1 MPLNPA
7 GGQISNLLAS
17 LSPAKK
23 VVLAG
28 LIIATVAGFIMLMTW
43 SGRQEYR
50 NLYNSLAPEDAGEI
64 LTYLKTQKIPY
75 RISENG
81 AGIQVPHDKV
91 YECRMALASQGL
103 PQGGGIGF
111 EVFDN
116 TKLGMTEF
124 VQNVNYQ
131 RALQGELSRTINRI
145 AEVESS
151 RVHIVMPEKSLFI
164 DQEEP
169 ATASVVVKLR
179 RGQWLNQE
187 QVQGIVHLVSSS
199 VSRLKPESVTVVDT
213 SGKMLAGLSQR
224 SEVTRLSSDQLEYQ
238 ANLERNLETRIKS
251 MLEKALGR
259 DKAIVRLSASLD
271 FTQQEMTEERYF
283 PENQVVRSEQFLQE
297 KSGQPSS
304 IPAGIPG
311 VRSNIAQTPSSIN
324 EGTSEFQ
331 KNDRTVNYE
340 IGKLTSRKIDP
351 MARINRISV
360 AVMVD
365 GTYQNQKT
373 PNGKSEAV
381 YQARSEE
388 EMSQLEKIIKS
399 AINYDDRRGDVVEVV
414 NIPFQVDKAP
424 ALPENKTPVGWAERL
439 KPFME
444 PIKYSVLGIFLL
456 FSFFFVVR
464 PIIKWLTAAASG
476 DVQYLQQLP
485 KTVGELERE
494 MGGGAVGSMPY
505 RDELNRLLTSDS
517 DISSDVMRDWLKET

>member
-1 MPLNPA
+1 MPLNEA
-7 GGQISNLLAS
+7 GGQIRNLFAT

-23 VVLAG
+23 ITLAG
-28 LIIATVAGFIMLMTW
+28 LIIGTVAGFILLMTW
-43 SGRQEYR
+43 TGRLEYR
-50 NLYNSLAPEDAGEI
+50 SLYSGLAPEDAGEI
-64 LTYLKTQKIPY
+64 LTYLKAQKIPY

-81 AGIQVPHDKV
+81 TGIQVPHDKV
-91 YECRMALASQGL
+91 HESRMALASQGL
-103 PQGGGIGF
+103 PQGGGVGF

-187 QVQGIVHLVSSS
+187 QVKGIVHLVSSS
-199 VSRLKPESVTVVDT
+199 VSRLKPDSVTVVDA
-213 SGKMLAGLSQR
+213 SGKMLAGFSDR

-259 DKAIVRLSASLD
+259 DKAIVRLSCSLD
-271 FTQQEMTEERYF
+271 FTRQEMTEERYY
-283 PENQVVRSEQFLQE
+283 PENRVVRSEQVLQE

-311 VRSNIAQTPSSIN
+311 VRSNITKTPSSVTD
-324 EGTSEFQ
+324 GVSEFE

-340 IGKLTSRKIDP
+340 IGKRTSRTIEP
-351 MARINRISV
+351 MARIKRISV
-360 AVMVD
+360 AVVVD
-365 GTYQNQKT
+365 GNYLSQQKQ
-373 PNGKSEAV
+373 GGSSESV
-381 YQARSEE
+381 YQPRSDE
-388 EMSQLEKIIKS
+388 EMAQLDKIIKS
-399 AINYDDRRGDVVEVV
+399 TINFDADRGDVVEVV
-414 NIPFQVDKAP
+414 NIPFQVDKVP
-424 ALPENKTPVGWAERL
+424 SPPEEEKPPGWAERL
-439 KPFME
+439 RPFTE
-444 PIKYSVLGIFLL
+444 PVKYTLLGIFLL
-456 FSFFFVVR
+456 FSFLFVVR
-464 PIIKWLTAAASG
+464 PIMKWLTAASTG
-476 DVQYLQQLP
+476 DVEMLQQLP

-494 MGGGAVGSMPY
+494 FGGAVGSMPY
-505 RDELNRLLTSDS
+505 RDEINRLLTTDS
-517 DISSDVMRDWLKET
+517 EISSDVMRDWMKET